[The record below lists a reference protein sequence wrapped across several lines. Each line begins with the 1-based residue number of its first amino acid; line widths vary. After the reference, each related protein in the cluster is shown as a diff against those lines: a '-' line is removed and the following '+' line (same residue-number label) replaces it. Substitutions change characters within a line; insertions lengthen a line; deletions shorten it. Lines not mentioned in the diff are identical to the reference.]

1 MMQSATDEQL
11 LTNVWTLK
19 YAPKTMDEIL
29 LSEENRQN
37 FTSLKEITSNLL
49 FIGTPGQGK
58 TALAKILAKKF
69 SPNSYM
75 YINASDESGI
85 DVIRNKISNFISI
98 QSFDGN
104 PKIVI
109 LDEAEGIS
117 LVAQQALKGI
127 MEEYLSDVKFILTCN
142 AVHKLLEALQS
153 RCQTFVF
160 PVPIKYVWGLISSI
174 LEKENITL
182 SEEDRKSA
190 VILLKTYFPD
200 IRKTINELQKCCV
213 TGKFIPNNK
222 KEETTSV
229 AIVEKLKSKTNV
241 WEIRK
246 YVLAHESDFHNDY
259 LFLMKKLFDHYVSE
273 ENAGKVLLIV
283 DAMHKHAIV
292 ADIEVNFTGLLINLS
307 K

>member
-1 MMQSATDEQL
+1 MQNATNEQGL
-11 LTNVWTLK
+11 SNVWTLK
-19 YAPKTMDEIL
+19 YAPTKIDDLL
-29 LSEENRQN
+29 LSEENRQ
-37 FTSLKEITSNLL
+37 FFSSLTGLTNNLL
-49 FIGTPGQGK
+49 FLSGPGGGK
-58 TALAKILAKKF
+58 TSTAKLLAKKF
-69 SPNSYM
+69 SPYSYI
-75 YINASDESGI
+75 YINASEENGI
-85 DVIRNKISNFISI
+85 DIVRTKISNFISI

-104 PKIVI
+104 PKVVI
-109 LDEAEGIS
+109 LDEIDGATTNF
-117 LVAQQALKGI
+117 QQALRGV
-127 MEEYLSDVKFILTCN
+127 MEEYLNDVKFILTGN
-142 AVHKLLEALQS
+142 FKHKLLEAIQS
-153 RCQTFVF
+153 RCQTFEFSLSIKDVF
-160 PVPIKYVWGLISSI
+160 TRLLFI
-174 LEKENITL
+174 LKSENIII
-182 SEEDRKSA
+182 SDEDKKS
-190 VILLKTYFPD
+190 VVLLLKTYFPD

-229 AIVEKLKSKTNV
+229 AIVEKLKSKTSV

-246 YVLAHESDFHNDY
+246 YVLAHESDFNNDY